1 MSELVLKIFSL
12 IFNELYISPSSVSFD
27 SYSLPAELSSPDFNF
42 SETEFKALILFST
55 WNVINKNEMRYN
67 IRKHSTNSDINM
79 NGYPDNINKIVSIPE
94 TDKK

>member
-1 MSELVLKIFSL
+1 
-12 IFNELYISPSSVSFD
+12 
-27 SYSLPAELSSPDFNF
+27 
-42 SETEFKALILFST
+42 LFST